1 MRAVP
6 TYGRLQ
12 LQGDR
17 WVLSE
22 VPPNVAIR
30 LKSIFASIPK
40 TQTKAFDLPASDQT
54 SADISWFCSR
64 YPMSMS
70 AVDRAELERRRA
82 LFEDDRSQIES
93 ILLPDWKPTGGL
105 HGFRAG
111 YAPNQMQRQAI
122 ELVHKTRRLLLG
134 DEMGQGKS
142 WSAMG
147 ALVGSPYLPAALIVP
162 ANLPTQW
169 VEEYLKP
176 YTYLSS
182 HIIRGTKP
190 YKLPP
195 ANIYVFRY
203 TNIHGW
209 VDIAATGFFKAVV
222 FDEIHELRHGYSQD
236 GRPGEGTQKGNA
248 AKVFA
253 DNAQLKLGLS
263 GTPVLG
269 YGSEIWNVM
278 SFLDPD
284 VLGDWWDFVRE
295 WCHRKGNHWVVTDPD
310 ALGAYLREARVFLR
324 RVREGRPVNTIPIE
338 VGFDEAVAE
347 DAERLARAL
356 AMKVMRGS
364 FVEAGQAAR
373 ELDAFARLQTG
384 LAKADSV
391 AAYVRMLIEASGEQ
405 IILAGWHRQVYARWL
420 HLLADLKPILYTGS
434 ETARQKEQAKR
445 AFIDRKANPLIISLR
460 SGVGLDGLQKVCSTV
475 VVGEFDWSA
484 GITSQLIGR
493 IDRPGQPKDEVTAIF
508 PYVNFGSDPT
518 IMAVNAIK
526 KDQARG
532 INDPGA
538 AMPAVYTNESRIKML
553 AEAFL
558 EGSA

>member
-1 MRAVP
+1 MKAHMP
-6 TYGRLQ
+6 TYGRLE

-17 WVLSE
+17 WVLSD
-22 VPPNVAIR
+22 VPPHVAIR

-40 TQTKAFDLPASDQT
+40 TQTKRFDLPASDQM
-54 SADISWFCSR
+54 SADIAWFLQR

-70 AVDRAELERRRA
+70 PSAGAELERRTSA
-82 LFEDDRSQIES
+82 FEDDRAQVES
-93 ILLPDWKPTGGL
+93 ILLPEWRATNDL
-105 HGFRAG
+105 IGFRAG
-111 YAPNQMQRQAI
+111 HAPNRMQRQAI
-122 ELVHKTRRLLLG
+122 ELLHKTRRLLLG
-134 DEMGQGKS
+134 DDMGLGKS

-147 ALVGSPYLPAALIVP
+147 AIVGSPYLPCALIVP

-176 YTYLSS
+176 YTYLSA

-190 YKLPP
+190 YNLPP
-195 ANIYVFRY
+195 ANVYVFRY
-203 TNIHGW
+203 SNIHGW
-209 VDIAATGFFKAVV
+209 VDVAATGFFKSVV
-222 FDEIHELRHGYSQD
+222 FDEIHELRHGYSQE
-236 GRPGEGTQKGNA
+236 GRPGEGTRRGNA

-278 SFLDPD
+278 SFIDPNA
-284 VLGDWWDFVRE
+284 LGGWWDFVRE

-310 ALGAYLREARVFLR
+310 ALGSYLREAQVFLR

-347 DAERLARAL
+347 DAQRLARVL
-356 AMKVMRGS
+356 AMKVVRGN

-405 IILAGWHRQVYARWL
+405 IILAGWHHQVYARWL
-420 HLLADLKPILYTGS
+420 HLLSDLRPIMYTGK
-434 ETARQKEQAKR
+434 ETPRQKEAAKR
-445 AFIDRKANPLIISLR
+445 AFMNREANPLVISLR

-493 IDRPGQPKDEVTAIF
+493 VDRPGQPKDEVTAIF
-508 PYVNFGSDPT
+508 PCVNFGSDPT

-532 INDPGA
+532 ISDPGSELPVA
-538 AMPAVYTNESRIKML
+538 YTDESRIKML

-558 EGSA
+558 AK